1 MAELILY
8 RGSKR
13 ITITPTSATCYL
25 YSMGSGMVEGG
36 EFFSLNDGYRL
47 NALAEE
53 IRDDYSR
60 WIYSLNDLFLTAG
73 LKTGDLSLF
82 FLTDLSCKRSEFFET
97 FDFVCSLLLIREK
110 LLGVKLT
117 SARLIGV
124 ESGLTRAFHSLFPAT
139 IITTKDDTPA
149 QVRTWRRLGSDIRF
163 LARAAGVLVIN
174 AVMKKNV
181 VSHQNAVRTFFSIYP
196 QMFSIA
202 GVDTKYGSFVDKKDN
217 YVVSILTDG
226 MHQQMSIVDY
236 VRWCREAESK
246 GFGVIDRHL
255 AVSDLAFGFYWAS
268 RLWWFFFQQ
277 RDQGYFFKD
286 MDISGLIRTELLFSI
301 SRVMR
306 LCVVKGA
313 LRRFLESNPV
323 RELVYYPCEY
333 PLGRMISWVAK
344 SSDPSLLRTGFQMGI
359 ASRRRLEQFLAPGEG
374 ELNPPFLKH
383 APIPDRILAEDEA
396 AASIYRYAG
405 YQNVEVMDTIYRY
418 LYLEQLNPQKR
429 LGWELIAPGL
439 HDGAMMLAQLT
450 SEITAH
456 PDNTY
461 LIKPHPRADNSYLTR
476 WSMMD
481 NLKVSTQPIA
491 ELLAVVSHVFV
502 TYSSVG
508 VEAKRL
514 GVAVTVINVPGRVN
528 TSPLL
533 DCPG

>member
-13 ITITPTSATCYL
+13 ITITPTCDTCYL
-25 YSMGSGMVEGG
+25 YRIGSGIVEGG
-36 EFFSLNDGYRL
+36 DFIDLNDGNRL
-47 NALAEE
+47 NTLAEE
-53 IRDDYSR
+53 MRDDYSR
-60 WIYSLNDLFLTAG
+60 WIYSLNDLFLAAG
-73 LKTGDLSLF
+73 LTTHDLSLF

-97 FDFVCSLLLIREK
+97 FDFVCSLLLLREE
-110 LLGVKLT
+110 LADVKLKR
-117 SARLIGV
+117 AHLIGV
-124 ESGLTRAFHSLFPAT
+124 DAGFTRAFQSLFPVTT
-139 IITTKDDTPA
+139 IVAKDYA
-149 QVRTWRRLGSDIRF
+149 QAQTRLWRRLGSDIGF
-163 LARAAGVLVIN
+163 LVRTIGVLFVN

-181 VSHQNAVRTFFSIYP
+181 ANHQDVERTFFSIYP
-196 QMFSIA
+196 QMFSTEGI
-202 GVDTKYGSFVDKKDN
+202 DTKYGDFVSKRNN

-226 MHQQMSIVDY
+226 MHQKTSLVDY
-236 VRWCREAESK
+236 VRWCREAENR
-246 GFGVIDRHL
+246 GFGVLDRYL
-255 AVSDLAFGFYWAS
+255 AVFDVAFSLYWAG
-268 RLWWFFFQQ
+268 RLWRFFVKQ
-277 RDQGYFFKD
+277 RGQVYLFKD
-286 MDISGLIRTELLFSI
+286 MDISGLIQTELLFSI
-301 SRVMR
+301 SRVTR

-313 LRRFLESNPV
+313 LRRFLENNFV
-323 RELVYYPCEY
+323 RELVYFPCEY

-344 SSDPSLLRTGFQMGI
+344 SSDPKLLRTGFQMGI
-359 ASRRRLEQFLAPGEG
+359 VSNRRLEQFLAPGEG

-450 SEITAH
+450 SEITVH
-456 PDNTY
+456 PNTTY
-461 LIKPHPRADNSYLTR
+461 LIKPHPRADNSYLAR

-491 ELLAVVSHVFV
+491 ELLAVVSNVFV

-508 VEAKRL
+508 VEAQRL

>member
-1 MAELILY
+1 
-8 RGSKR
+8 
-13 ITITPTSATCYL
+13 
-25 YSMGSGMVEGG
+25 MVEGG
-36 EFFSLNDGYRL
+36 DFIDLNDGSRL
-47 NALAEE
+47 NTLAEE
-53 IRDDYSR
+53 MRDDYSR
-60 WIYSLNDLFLTAG
+60 WIYSLNDLFLAAG
-73 LKTGDLSLF
+73 LTTHDLSLF

-97 FDFVCSLLLIREK
+97 YDFVCSLLLIRGK
-110 LLGVKLT
+110 LADVKLKR
-117 SARLIGV
+117 AHLIGV
-124 ESGLTRAFHSLFPAT
+124 DAGFARAFQSLFPAT
-139 IITTKDDTPA
+139 TITAKDHTQA
-149 QVRTWRRLGSDIRF
+149 QARFWRRLGSDIGF
-163 LARAAGVLVIN
+163 LVRTIGVLFVN

-181 VSHQNAVRTFFSIYP
+181 ASPQVSVRTFFSIYP
-196 QMFSIA
+196 QMFSTE
-202 GVDTKYGSFVDKKDN
+202 GMDTRYGDFVDKQDN
-217 YVVSILTDG
+217 YAVSILTDG
-226 MHQQMSIVDY
+226 MHQQPSLAEY
-236 VRWCREAESK
+236 ARWCREAESR
-246 GFGVIDRHL
+246 GFGVIDRYL
-255 AVSDLAFGFYWAS
+255 SVSDLVSGLYWAG
-268 RLWWFFFQQ
+268 RLWWFFVQQ

-286 MDISGLIRTELLFSI
+286 MDISGLIQTELLFSI

-313 LRRFLESNPV
+313 LRRFLEINPV

-333 PLGRMISWVAK
+333 PLGRMISWVVK
-344 SSDPSLLRTGFQMGI
+344 SHDRLILRTGFQMGI

-418 LYLEQLNPQKR
+418 LYLERLNPQKR

-456 PDNTY
+456 PNNTY
-461 LIKPHPRADNSYLTR
+461 LIKPHPRADNSYLAR

-481 NLKVSTQPIA
+481 NLKVSTQSIA